1 MLKSKFRQYISR
13 MIIKSC
19 NIWSL
24 KLCGIEISVCTFE
37 IIQNNSI
44 RVWHALETNWIT
56 CNESKSTINK
66 DKLVSLMG
74 RMPKQKTFNMSIIVV
89 LFISQINFENKLKNY
104 IIHNDFLFEISFFS
118 FILNYPNSL
127 TVKSLNYL

>member
-1 MLKSKFRQYISR
+1 
-13 MIIKSC
+13 
-19 NIWSL
+19 
-24 KLCGIEISVCTFE
+24 
-37 IIQNNSI
+37 
-44 RVWHALETNWIT
+44 
-56 CNESKSTINK
+56 
-66 DKLVSLMG
+66 MG